1 MSNFVDT
8 ISSAKWLNFFE
19 WFSRIATTEYSS
31 MPVSELKE
39 LVISQMTIFN
49 TRGFV
54 VPAGWTKANKRIT
67 YIFR

>member
-8 ISSAKWLNFFE
+8 ISNAKWLNFFE
-19 WFSRIATTEYSS
+19 WFSRITTTEYSS

-54 VPAGWTKANKRIT
+54 VPAGWTKVNKRIT